1 MAVQTDIPSDLTDAD
16 RAFMFQLL
24 NAHLHSKMLYSLLHG
39 VYTGI
44 VAVTFWN
51 IFMNKSRPIGRVMIV
66 VIILLYIVTT
76 VNTALIWFFV
86 RAAFVSS
93 GRNFFTVYE
102 AITTPGIIPGAMG
115 TTGCISSILADTTI
129 IWRCWIVWGRRW
141 LTILL
146 PILLLFSAIAFKIIA
161 TYEQYTTPD
170 GFFIQFFVM
179 YSSFILASTLL
190 CTLLII
196 YRIFTVARAGGET
209 GSTLRAYRHVI
220 EVLVESSALYSVV
233 LILYTAFFALDDVT
247 MIYFDALAA
256 IARGVAPTLLV
267 GRVAAGHARPDD
279 SWQGSVI
286 SGSLRFGTQPGRRS
300 QTSSSMMGDIFED
313 DDFEA
318 QRGGEECGYHEP
330 MEGQED
336 TAIGSVISEGVL
348 EAPLDR
354 PGDDTS

>member
-1 MAVQTDIPSDLTDAD
+1 MAFQTDIPPDLTEAD
-16 RAFMFQLL
+16 RVFMFQLL

-44 VAVTFWN
+44 VAVTLWN
-51 IFMNKSRPIGRVMIV
+51 IFMNKSRAIGRVMTVI
-66 VIILLYIVTT
+66 IILLYIVTT
-76 VNTALIWFFV
+76 VNTALIWVFV
-86 RAAFVSS
+86 RTAFVNS
-93 GRNFFTVYE
+93 GRDFFAVYE
-102 AITTPGIIPGAMG
+102 TITTPGIIPGAMG
-115 TTGCISSILADTTI
+115 TTGCICSVLADTTI

-146 PILLLFSAIAFKIIA
+146 PILLLISAIGFKIIA
-161 TYEQYTTPD
+161 TYEQYTAPN

-196 YRIFTVARAGGET
+196 YRIFTVARAGSEA
-209 GSTLRAYRHVI
+209 GSTLGAYRHVI
-220 EVLVESSALYSVV
+220 EVLVESSALYSII
-233 LILYTAFFALDDVT
+233 LILYTTFFALDDLT

-286 SGSLRFGTQPGRRS
+286 SGSLRFGTQPGVS
-300 QTSSSMMGDIFED
+300 HTGSSMAGVVFDD

-318 QRGGEECGYHEP
+318 QRGGEECSYHES
-330 MEGQED
+330 MEGQEE
-336 TAIGSVISEGVL
+336 TAIGSVSRQGVL

-354 PGDDTS
+354 SG